1 MYSIHTTEVFE
12 DWFTGLKDRMVKV
25 RIQARIDRA
34 EDGNFGDSQPVG
46 GGVSEMRLHFGAGWR
61 IYYTVRGGE
70 IVVLLAVAASRIN
83 KRILT
88 LREIWRSNFRSS
100 T

>member
-1 MYSIHTTEVFE
+1 MYSYKFIVICIIWDTINMYSIQITEVFE

-46 GGVSEMRLHFGAGWR
+46 DGVSEMRLHFGAG
-61 IYYTVRGGE
+61 
-70 IVVLLAVAASRIN
+70 
-83 KRILT
+83 
-88 LREIWRSNFRSS
+88 
-100 T
+100 

>member
-1 MYSIHTTEVFE
+1 MYGIQITEVFD

-25 RIQARIDRA
+25 RIQARI

-61 IYYTVRGGE
+61 VYYTVRGGE
-70 IVVLLAVAASRIN
+70 VVVLLAGGSKSNQQADIAAALSLA
-83 KRILT
+83 KQL
-88 LREIWRSNFRSS
+88 
-100 T
+100 